1 MAAIDTA
8 CKEWRE
14 REAAQLGE
22 ELIQR
27 IWRKV
32 EDKGLQKGGQ
42 GLEGV
47 CQEVVAE
54 VWRERSGDANKLQIG
69 EGGQTCADEVR
80 WYERGERAKERLEE
94 WEQMVARGGEK
105 QSHSLKV
112 SWEEGEEER
121 TVRVEYGGWE
131 KAWKVSASGRGTV
144 DRREQERGRA
154 ESRREKKD
162 RKEKRKKDSSRK
174 EKRQPKP
181 RPGSTGG
188 LLIAPDALGPGGAMQ
203 KVALVEQRVVGGD
216 ADRLHSSQQKIKV
229 AVRTLTL

>member
-1 MAAIDTA
+1 MRERVEAIKRKWPEAEVTRSTDSWKVLCMQIGCNVVGNGERAELMAAIDTA

-22 ELIQR
+22 ELIKR

-47 CQEVVAE
+47 CKEVVAE

-69 EGGQTCADEVR
+69 EKGQTCADEVR

-105 QSHSLKV
+105 QRHSLKV

-131 KAWKVSASGRGTV
+131 KAWKVSASGRGTL
-144 DRREQERGRA
+144 DR
-154 ESRREKKD
+154 
-162 RKEKRKKDSSRK
+162 
-174 EKRQPKP
+174 
-181 RPGSTGG
+181 
-188 LLIAPDALGPGGAMQ
+188 
-203 KVALVEQRVVGGD
+203 
-216 ADRLHSSQQKIKV
+216 
-229 AVRTLTL
+229 